1 MWTENL
7 PLAVPLEPQNP
18 FMDRF
23 ALEARPQRVWRAR
36 HATWFTLMGIGGSV
50 FLLARFLGLLEE
62 LGTFLGMPVVE
73 LVSFGAIAIGG
84 SILISYMT
92 HPLRMFR
99 SFSNWRK
106 SWISIGAFADLIFLL
121 AGGLIILPDLELGDS
136 TPFSGLP
143 WDSHATSG
151 SGRLLLIIA
160 GVSGAFVIFYAGIVL
175 AAPRAIPYWH
185 SAAIPLQFLF
195 SSLAMGMGVLMFLAV
210 VNDEPLKGS
219 WFTLTA
225 VFIALLGVTI
235 LWHLST
241 KRDLAG
247 KSDSLEWLIRGRYR
261 FRFLGGVILVG
272 TVLPFVLSIIA
283 AAAEGSRDVLSVIV
297 CVLLLGGG
305 FGLRLYTMRVGIFP
319 PVRLVSSNGQVRAV
333 RG

>member
-1 MWTENL
+1 MWSEDL
-7 PLAVPLEPQNP
+7 PLAVPVKPQNP

-23 ALEARPQRVWRAR
+23 ALEAKTQRVWRVR

-73 LVSFGAIAIGG
+73 LVSFVAIAIGG
-84 SILISYMT
+84 AILISYMT

-106 SWISIGAFADLIFLL
+106 SWISIGAFADVIFLV
-121 AGGLIILPDLELGDS
+121 AGGLIILPDLKLGGS

-151 SGRLLLIIA
+151 SGRFLVVVAVISA
-160 GVSGAFVIFYAGIVL
+160 AFVIFYAGIVL

-185 SAAIPLQFLF
+185 SAAVPLQFLF
-195 SSLAMGMGVLMFLAV
+195 SSLAMGMAVLMFLAV
-210 VNDEPLKGS
+210 VNDEPVKGS

-225 VFIALLGVTI
+225 IFIALLGVTI
-235 LWHLST
+235 AWHLAT
-241 KRDLAG
+241 KRDLPG
-247 KSDSLEWLIRGRYR
+247 KSHSLERLMRGRYR
-261 FRFLGGVILVG
+261 FRFLGGVVLGG
-272 TVLPFVLSIIA
+272 TVLPFVLAIVGA
-283 AAAEGSRDVLSVIV
+283 AVEGSRDTLSVV
-297 CVLLLGGG
+297 LAVLLIAGG
-305 FGLRLYTMRVGIFP
+305 FGLRLYTVRVGIFP
-319 PVRLVSSNGQVRAV
+319 PVRLVSTNGQIRAV